1 MSVEESIREAIVAE
15 LQRQAEVSEGRLT
28 MEETETGV
36 RLNGPIDLDDL
47 VMVVM
52 GSVAGGP

>member
-1 MSVEESIREAIVAE
+1 MTVEESIRQAIVAE
-15 LQRQAEVSEGRLT
+15 LQRQAEISEGRLT
-28 MEETETGV
+28 VAETEAGLT
-36 RLNGPIDLDDL
+36 LDGPVDLDEL